1 MIYKTR
7 LFLHNRLIIVAAI
20 CYQLATYFR
29 ICLISGEERLRKE
42 EETAKNDR
50 EEGERKEKKKETE
63 NQHEGGGGEGRTPEL
78 GFFRPKKPSGGQRKQ
93 WKLCSE
99 FFRLQFVASPV
110 DGVCGISV
118 CPRRGHHLYL
128 LPSL

>member
-1 MIYKTR
+1 M
-7 LFLHNRLIIVAAI
+7 
-20 CYQLATYFR
+20 
-29 ICLISGEERLRKE
+29 SGEERIRKE

-50 EEGERKEKKKETE
+50 EEGERKEKKKRKRRTSMK
-63 NQHEGGGGEGRTPEL
+63 GGGGGGRTPEL

-128 LPSL
+128 VPSL